1 MRKVE
6 KMQVT
11 GNRLPGRPKETLEV
25 STERYEKE
33 GTKRGAGNG
42 PKNLEKVDQ
51 RSTNSREGKGLQ
63 AKLII
68 NEVDVYEY
76 MGLYARMLV
85 LFSF

>member
-6 KMQVT
+6 KIQVI

-42 PKNLEKVDQ
+42 LKRLEKVDQ
-51 RSTNSREGKGLQ
+51 KSTNSRKGKRLQ
-63 AKLII
+63 AKMRI
-68 NEVDVYEY
+68 
-76 MGLYARMLV
+76 M
-85 LFSF
+85 